1 MPCKQIQIP
10 ADRLI
15 RSRRSLLL
23 HEITGKDL
31 RLFVNTL
38 HLSHCMAD
46 EHVPKLIAPHTA
58 DEEIPLSHQISC
70 QTLYLSGLDGERHD
84 LRISLGNHIAGDT

>member
-1 MPCKQIQIP
+1 
-10 ADRLI
+10 
-15 RSRRSLLL
+15 
-23 HEITGKDL
+23 
-31 RLFVNTL
+31 
-38 HLSHCMAD
+38 MAD